1 MSRKF
6 ITLVTA
12 SAIALS
18 SLTATQAAASDKKL
32 RQFIAGAA
40 ALAIIGSA
48 LNDSR
53 ARDRGHVTRQYHP
66 NPHDRIRLQ
75 RERQHRQEMARL
87 ERQRELARIEARRER
102 ERRQA
107 WVERQRERERAEAR
121 RDRRQDRAQ
130 SRHVTPRPLPD
141 RVRRHEGRRYDR

>member
-40 ALAIIGSA
+40 ALVIIGSA
-48 LNDSR
+48 INDSK

-102 ERRQA
+102 ERREA
-107 WVERQRERERAEAR
+107 RLERQREYRRAEAHR
-121 RDRRQDRAQ
+121 AHRQERAR
-130 SRHVTPRPLPD
+130 SYIVIPRPLPE
-141 RVRRHEGRRYDR
+141 RVRRHAFGHTNR